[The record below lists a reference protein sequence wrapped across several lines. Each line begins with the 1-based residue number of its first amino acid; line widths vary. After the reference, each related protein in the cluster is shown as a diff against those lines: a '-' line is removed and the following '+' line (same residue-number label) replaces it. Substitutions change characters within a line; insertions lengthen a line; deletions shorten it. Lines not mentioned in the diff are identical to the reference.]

1 MCSSLNT
8 GMKKRKFFSAGCGVI
23 LFIATAF
30 PALPDSLAK
39 PDSSAVQNKTS
50 AVHKINTACMTL
62 KNGDG
67 VTPGDADLLTD
78 RLNAELF
85 KTGIVNIIER
95 AQMTEILKEQGFQQS
110 GACTDNECIVQMG
123 QMLGVEMMVYGSVGQ
138 MGSMY
143 LVNLRTIDVA
153 TGQMKNVVS
162 EDIPGTI
169 EDVVDNLRN
178 IVRQLVGLEK
188 EAVVKRARPAAV
200 PAQETKP
207 AKEIVV
213 KKPNA
218 NASLL
223 RVRSVPD
230 SVKLFLNGRYAGI
243 TPYENV
249 NMLPGQYTAKLSAP
263 RYEDWESE
271 SFVLNKGASK
281 DLLANLIYKFGVLR
295 LQSTPSGATV
305 FLNTTRTGT
314 TPYIN
319 DSLLP
324 GSYTLNLEL
333 SGYGPVQE
341 NIEMMKNKRDTLS
354 FTLYTKGFLDSM
366 NAQKRELG
374 KRKKLPWQILFGIL
388 AAGAGGTGVYMNEE
402 VKKDLDN
409 EKSSFAAYSTA
420 RLQSDIDPAYDDYTN
435 KVKKTDASILR
446 RNIVYGAAGAFTF
459 VFALTLVF

>member
-1 MCSSLNT
+1 
-8 GMKKRKFFSAGCGVI
+8 
-23 LFIATAF
+23 
-30 PALPDSLAK
+30 
-39 PDSSAVQNKTS
+39 
-50 AVHKINTACMTL
+50 MTL

-67 VTPGDADLLTD
+67 VTAGDADLLTD

-85 KTGIVNIIER
+85 KTGLVNIIER

-143 LVNLRTIDVA
+143 LVNLRSIDVA

-162 EDIPGTI
+162 EDISGTI

-188 EAVVKRARPAAV
+188 EAVVKRARQATAPV
-200 PAQETKP
+200 QEAKP

-213 KKPNA
+213 KKPSA
-218 NASLL
+218 NAALL
-223 RVRSVPD
+223 RIRSAPD
-230 SVKLFLNGRYAGI
+230 SAKLFINGRYAGA

-249 NMLPGQYTAKLSAP
+249 NMLPGQYTARLSAP

-281 DLLANLIYKFGVLR
+281 DLFADLVYKFGVLR
-295 LQSTPSGATV
+295 LQSIPQGATV
-305 FLNTTRTGT
+305 YLNKTKTGT

-324 GSYTLNLEL
+324 GSYTLRLEL

-341 NIEMMKNKRDTLS
+341 NIDLMKNKRDTLS
-354 FTLYTKGFLDSM
+354 FTLYSKGFLDSM
-366 NAQKRELG
+366 NVQKRELT

-388 AAGAGGTGVYMNEE
+388 AAGTGGAGVYMNEE
-402 VKKDLDN
+402 VKKNLAN
-409 EKSSFAAYSTA
+409 EKSSFSAYSSA
-420 RLQSDIDPAYDDYTN
+420 RIQSDIDQSYGDYTD
-435 KVKKTDASILR
+435 KTKKTDASILR